1 MAPTGSTPTAHLGG
15 LVARGL
21 MDVAQDPSV
30 LDSTGR
36 WAVVIPYDGAP
47 VFARFEEWVAGTAE
61 DVAGAWR
68 GPESW
73 RTSMDAPTYVGA
85 VQRVRERIAA
95 GDVYQANVCRI
106 LTGDLPDTQR
116 ADMGGLHALLA
127 RGNPAPQAAL
137 ISIPGIVEIASAS
150 PELFIERE
158 ADRIVT
164 GPIKGTGR
172 TAADLLPKDRAEN
185 VMIVD
190 LMRNDLSRVCRIGS
204 VCVPDLLVEEQHP
217 GLVHLVSRV
226 RGVLEPGTSWS
237 DLIDATFPPGS
248 VTGAPKLAAMEIIGQ
263 VEAVA
268 RGPYCGAV
276 GWVDADTRRASLAVA
291 IRTFWKS
298 GDQVHFGTGAGIT
311 WGSDPQAEWSET
323 ELKASRLISI
333 ASGTWDDRTA
343 HGSLEEART

>member
-1 MAPTGSTPTAHLGG
+1 VD
-15 LVARGL
+15 VAR
-21 MDVAQDPSV
+21 DPSV

-36 WAVVIPYDGAP
+36 WAVVIPYDGDP
-47 VFARFEEWVAGTAE
+47 VFARFTEWTAGTAE
-61 DVAGAWR
+61 DVAGPWR

-73 RTSMDAPTYVGA
+73 RSSMDAPTYVGA

-106 LTGDLPDTQR
+106 LTGDLPDTRR

-137 ISIPGIVEIASAS
+137 ISIPGVVEIASAS

-158 ADRIVT
+158 VDQIVT

-226 RGVLEPGTSWS
+226 RGVLEPGTSWR

-248 VTGAPKLAAMEIIGQ
+248 VTGAPKIAAMEIIGE
-263 VEAVA
+263 VESVA

-276 GWVDADTRRASLAVA
+276 GWVDADARTASLAVA

-333 ASGTWDDRTA
+333 ASGTWDDRAT